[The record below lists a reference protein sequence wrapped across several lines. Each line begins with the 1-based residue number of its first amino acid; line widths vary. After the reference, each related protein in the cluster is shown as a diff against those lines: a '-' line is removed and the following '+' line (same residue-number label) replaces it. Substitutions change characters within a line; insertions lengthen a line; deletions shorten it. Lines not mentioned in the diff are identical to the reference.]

1 MCREV
6 GLSGMSTTSQG
17 SLLRC
22 FRRDRS
28 GGTAIEYTLICS
40 LIFLALLAAAQ
51 EVSRQNNAT
60 FEQIEQKIIESNA
73 DNLGS

>member
-1 MCREV
+1 MTA
-6 GLSGMSTTSQG
+6 SNQK
-17 SLLRC
+17 SLIRR
-22 FRRDRS
+22 FRRELS

-60 FEQIEQKIIESNA
+60 FDMIEDKIVEANSE
-73 DNLGS
+73 NLDE